1 MDVSLKLSFL
11 WHMHQPN
18 YVDENGVMHMP
29 WVFLH
34 AIKDYYEMPWLLSK
48 FPKLKAT
55 FNLTPTLIR
64 QIRLY
69 EKHGYE
75 KDRFLLLWHREVS
88 TLNAVEKA
96 YLVKICRSAPFETMV
111 KPLERYATLYH
122 KEHFKDNELLDLEV
136 LFLLSWCGNYLKQ
149 NCTVVQGLMQKE
161 TAYTQKDKEDLLDTL
176 LKFIPQILPL
186 YGTLLQSG
194 QISLSTTPYNHP
206 ILPLL
211 IDMQAA
217 AISNPNTVLP
227 KDPLSLK
234 EDAHRQ
240 VDKAIELYTEVFG
253 RKPTGLW
260 PAEGAVDEKS
270 LHLYRESGIQWVAT
284 DEEILFK
291 TLKRN
296 EKNLSHQCY
305 EYDTVFIAFRDHS
318 LSDSIGFRYRYMSE
332 EEAVKD
338 FMGQL
343 GEIGKQDPDANVFVI
358 VDGENAWEFYRNNA
372 MDFFLTLY
380 DTVSKSRTV
389 TMQSF
394 DEAAEAK
401 RQTLPSLHPGS
412 WIYGTFDTWVG
423 QSEKNRAWELI
434 YQTKRETAASYR
446 KLDKETQA
454 AVDEHFLASECS
466 DWFWW
471 YGEDHY
477 SDFLA
482 EFDMLFRSHLIAV
495 YECCDMPVPSNLY
508 LNIFNERKAVRSQT
522 RPQSPLSV
530 EIDGKESSFYE
541 WLGAGMV
548 DESRMFST
556 MDGAKRIV
564 QKLYYGENETLMYF
578 RLDVEVEQFLK
589 MYKEITLHF
598 KELPDTI
605 VLPVADHYQQDGLTL
620 VCKDIVE
627 FSIDKKHCQ
636 KKSDLHLQLEITDKQ
651 NSSEFVPI
659 FGEIEVCFNDYSKNW
674 FI

>member
-1 MDVSLKLSFL
+1 VDVSLKLSFL
-11 WHMHQPN
+11 WHMHQPD
-18 YVDENGVMHMP
+18 YVDEKGIMYMP

-34 AIKDYYEMPWLLSK
+34 GIKDYYDMPWLLSK

-75 KDRFLLLWHREVS
+75 KDRFLMLLHREVS
-88 TLNAVEKA
+88 TLNPEEKG

-111 KPLERYATLYH
+111 KPLERYAALYH
-122 KEHFKDNELLDLEV
+122 KEHFEENELLDLEV
-136 LFLLSWCGNYLKQ
+136 LFLLSWCGNYLRQ
-149 NCTVVQGLMQKE
+149 NSTVVQRLMPKE
-161 TAYTQKDKEDLLDTL
+161 TAYTQKDKEELLDTL
-176 LKFIPQILPL
+176 LKFIPQILPF

-194 QISLSTTPYNHP
+194 KISLSTTPYNHP

-211 IDMQAA
+211 IDMQTAA
-217 AISNPNTVLP
+217 VSNPKTVLP
-227 KDPLSLK
+227 KDPLSL
-234 EDAHRQ
+234 EQDAHRQ

-270 LHLYRESGIQWVAT
+270 LHLYRDSGIRWVAT
-284 DEEILFK
+284 DEEILFR
-291 TLKRN
+291 TLKNN

-338 FMGQL
+338 FMGRL

-380 DTVSKSRTV
+380 DAVSKSRTV
-389 TMQSF
+389 AMQSF

-412 WIYGTFDTWVG
+412 WIYGTFDTWAG

-446 KLDKETQA
+446 NLDKDTQA

-471 YGEDHY
+471 YGEDHF
-477 SDFLA
+477 SDFLS
-482 EFDMLFRSHLIAV
+482 EFDMLFRSHLIAA
-495 YECCDMPVPSNLY
+495 YELCDMPVPTNLY

-530 EIDGKESSFYE
+530 EVDGKESSFYE

-578 RLDVEVEQFLK
+578 RLDVDVEQFLK
-589 MYKEITLHF
+589 MYKEVKLHF
-598 KELPDTI
+598 KELPDVI
-605 VLPVADHYQQDGLTL
+605 VLPVADHYEQDGLTL

-636 KKSDLHLQLEITDKQ
+636 KKSGLHLQLEITDKQ
-651 NSSEFVPI
+651 NRSEFVPI